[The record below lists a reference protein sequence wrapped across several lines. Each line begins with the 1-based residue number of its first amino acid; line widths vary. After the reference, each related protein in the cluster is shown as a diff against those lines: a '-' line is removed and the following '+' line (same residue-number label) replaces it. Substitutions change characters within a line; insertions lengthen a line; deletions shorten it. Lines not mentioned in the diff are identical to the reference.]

1 MFRIALVLLAA
12 LCTAPSLFA
21 ADFSMEVL
29 HRGSQTW
36 NGADLPAYPDGP
48 PEVTIVKLLV
58 QPGASLPEHLHPVI
72 NGVTWSA
79 AS

>member
-1 MFRIALVLLAA
+1 MRPALLVLPAVLMLASPA
-12 LCTAPSLFA
+12 MAQ
-21 ADFSMEVL
+21 DFSVQML
-29 HRGSQTW
+29 DRANTTW
-36 NGADLPAYPDGP
+36 NGAPLPAYPNGP
-48 PEVTIVKLLV
+48 PEITIVKPKV